1 MVKLGAKPAEKRLK
15 SSATNHLL
23 HMYCIMY
30 CISHGS
36 GRCLIPK
43 KILYARKHG
52 LLGCRWEFTCRFFE
66 RIARLLWA
74 KEGFA
79 REKERIAHVWSFVKS
94 DKSDLLTVG
103 HLYRVTRANHS
114 CCSKEQLSKER

>member
-15 SSATNHLL
+15 SRATNHLL
-23 HMYCIMY
+23 HMY

-66 RIARLLWA
+66 RIARFLWA

-94 DKSDLLTVG
+94 DKSKSLTVD
-103 HLYRVTRANHS
+103 LRAMGAI
-114 CCSKEQLSKER
+114 CSR